1 MLNLCNTYRFLQWIG
16 LVGKIQLRKLVG
28 ISPICPPNPQYIYV
42 YNYINNVSCRLPLK
56 PLYWILVFVSSLR
69 DLNVRRCPKGIRV
82 AELKMGTV
90 VEPTNMVI

>member
-1 MLNLCNTYRFLQWIG
+1 MDWFSWENPTKETGVYIPNMPP
-16 LVGKIQLRKLVG
+16 K
-28 ISPICPPNPQYIYV
+28 SPVYIYV